1 METKSYSLK
10 MLQKRREISLYSK
23 KEENNDRD
31 TIDDMNSDQVEG
43 KYCVSRLDRGETI
56 SNEGVK

>member
-1 METKSYSLK
+1 